1 MRLNLLGRLF
11 ECLFVAVFCFGD
23 IFYSHNFGLIQL
35 VLACLRRYGLS
46 VECRKLANCLKYCEL
61 NLIRSLLPYK
71 DVRMSYSKKESENS
85 KRSVPQFHKLMEMPV
100 TARLVLGECR
110 MDIEEILKLGQ
121 GSMLELSTMV
131 NEDLKLYINDAE
143 IAKAKS
149 VMVGEKL
156 GAQIKEIS
164 STEDRLKDLTDLE
177 KRP

>member
-1 MRLNLLGRLF
+1 MRFFVLETFFTLLIIR
-11 ECLFVAVFCFGD
+11 
-23 IFYSHNFGLIQL
+23 LIQL
-35 VLACLRRYGLS
+35 VLACLRRYGLR
-46 VECRKLANCLKYCEL
+46 VECRRLANYFNYCEL
-61 NLIRSLLPYK
+61 NFIFSYLPFK
-71 DVRMSYSKKESENS
+71 DGRMIDNKKENENS
-85 KRSVPQFHKLMEMPV
+85 KKIVPQFHKLMEMPV

-121 GSMLELSTMV
+121 GSMLELNTMV
-131 NEDLKLYINDAE
+131 NEDLRLYINDAQ

-177 KRP
+177 

>member
-1 MRLNLLGRLF
+1 MFGRLF

-23 IFYSHNFGLIQL
+23 IFYSFNYWINSTCSGLFEAFGL
-35 VLACLRRYGLS
+35 R
-46 VECRKLANCLKYCEL
+46 VECRKIANYLKYCEL
-61 NLIRSLLPYK
+61 NLVRNYLPFK
-71 DVRMSYSKKESENS
+71 NGRMSDTKKESENS
-85 KRSVPQFHKLMEMPV
+85 KKTVPQFHKLMEMPV
-100 TARLVLGECR
+100 TARLILGECR

-131 NEDLKLYINDAE
+131 NEDLRLYINDAE

-164 STEDRLKDLTDLE
+164 STEDRLKDLTDI
-177 KRP
+177 

>member
-1 MRLNLLGRLF
+1 
-11 ECLFVAVFCFGD
+11 
-23 IFYSHNFGLIQL
+23 
-35 VLACLRRYGLS
+35 
-46 VECRKLANCLKYCEL
+46 
-61 NLIRSLLPYK
+61 
-71 DVRMSYSKKESENS
+71 MSDTKKENENS
-85 KRSVPQFHKLMEMPV
+85 KKTAPQFHKLMEMPV
-100 TARLVLGECR
+100 TARLILGECR

-121 GSMLELSTMV
+121 GSMLELGTMV

-177 KRP
+177 

>member
-1 MRLNLLGRLF
+1 
-11 ECLFVAVFCFGD
+11 
-23 IFYSHNFGLIQL
+23 
-35 VLACLRRYGLS
+35 
-46 VECRKLANCLKYCEL
+46 
-61 NLIRSLLPYK
+61 
-71 DVRMSYSKKESENS
+71 MSNTKKENQNSKKLSS
-85 KRSVPQFHKLMEMPV
+85 PQFQKLIEMPV

-110 MDIEEILKLGQ
+110 MEIEEILKLGQ

-177 KRP
+177 